1 MPGELVLLRLQVSLL
16 GAGAARAAA
25 QRAQMPRCHKLA
37 DAESDASTDVCSD
50 SCADLS
56 TDTQP
61 DPEPDACADAC
72 ADACSDA
79 SVSLR
84 ERPTG
89 ERQVVRRA

>member
-61 DPEPDACADAC
+61 DACADAC
-72 ADACSDA
+72 ADA